1 VPSRQD
7 VEEYQNLRSTVNE
20 LVGRINGRF
29 GTVEFMPIHFMHKSL
44 AFDELCALY
53 AVSDVCLVS
62 STRDGMNLVGSPS
75 IAVEKLMNILKVSY
89 EYVACQQARQ
99 GVLILSEFAGAA
111 QSLNGSIVVNPWD
124 SQQVADA
131 IHEAVT
137 MDSVKRA
144 ENNRKLFKYVNKYS
158 AAYWGTSFIKEMGRI
173 QFGNVDKEGQ
183 AVSKVKDEE
192 GSGSV
197 LKDVIVPATPAINV
211 TAQQT

>member
-1 VPSRQD
+1 VLVQLAVPSRQD

-62 STRDGMNLVGSPS
+62 STRDGMNLVSVS
-75 IAVEKLMNILKVSY
+75 AFASCCKLIIMSKVSY
-89 EYVACQQARQ
+89 EYIACQRARQ
-99 GVLILSEFAGAA
+99 GVMILSEFAGAA

-137 MDSVKRA
+137 MDSDTRA
-144 ENNRKLFKYVNKYS
+144 ENHRKLFKYVNKYS
-158 AAYWGTSFIKEMGRI
+158 AAYWGSSFIKEMGRL
-173 QFGNVDKEGQ
+173 QFGIADKGGQ
-183 AVSKVKDEE
+183 AAESDNHD
-192 GSGSV
+192 G
-197 LKDVIVPATPAINV
+197 
-211 TAQQT
+211 